1 MALPARF
8 DYPTRMR
15 IKHAASRMGLSTSG
29 IIRFAVKQ
37 QLAAIERGVI
47 TLADCGPGL
56 SPPSDN

>member
-1 MALPARF
+1 
-8 DYPTRMR
+8 MR